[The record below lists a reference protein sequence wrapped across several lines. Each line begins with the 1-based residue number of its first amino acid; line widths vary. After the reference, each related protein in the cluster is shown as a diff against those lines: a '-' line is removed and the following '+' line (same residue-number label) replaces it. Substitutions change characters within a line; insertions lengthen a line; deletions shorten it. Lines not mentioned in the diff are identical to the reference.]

1 MSELKPQ
8 VYKDPRPA
16 EYFTRFHERART
28 HAPDFVYEIVRLIL
42 TPVMLVFYRTA
53 CIQVDNVPRS
63 GPVLLAPNHFSQM
76 DHFFC
81 GMYLRRKIRFMAKS
95 QLFANRVL
103 NWIFFHG
110 GVFPVRRGHRDQEAF
125 ITAHAILDKGGC
137 VLMYAE
143 GGRSRS
149 RNLGEPKPGI
159 GRLALESGV
168 PVVPIAIHGS
178 AGVRGWTRFRFPKV
192 TVQYGEPITFDR
204 VDSPTREQSAEAAQE
219 IFNRVRDM
227 YVGLEENNRW
237 DVVKRLRRGLPV
249 PGVEAPVETQ
259 PR

>member
-28 HAPDFVYEIVRLIL
+28 RDPDFVYELVRLIL
-42 TPVMLVFYRTA
+42 TPVMLFFYRTA

-63 GPVLLAPNHFSQM
+63 GPVLLSPNHFSQM

-95 QLFANRVL
+95 QLFGNRIL

-110 GVFPVRRGHRDQEAF
+110 GVFPVRRGHGDQEAF
-125 ITAHAILDKGGC
+125 ITAHSILDRGGC

-178 AGVRGWTRFRFPKV
+178 ADVRGWKRFRFPKV
-192 TVQYGEPITFDR
+192 TVQYGEPISFER
-204 VDSPTREQSAEAAQE
+204 VEAPSKEQSAEVAQE

-237 DVVKRLRRGLPV
+237 EIVKRLRKGLPS
-249 PGVEAPVETQ
+249 PNVEAPVETQ

>member
-28 HAPDFVYEIVRLIL
+28 RDPDFVYELVRLIL
-42 TPVMLVFYRTA
+42 TPVMLFFYRTA

-63 GPVLLAPNHFSQM
+63 GPVLLSPNHFSQM

-95 QLFANRVL
+95 QLFGNRIL

-110 GVFPVRRGHRDQEAF
+110 GVFPVRRGHGDQEAF
-125 ITAHAILDKGGC
+125 ITAHSILDRGGC

-178 AGVRGWTRFRFPKV
+178 ADVRGWKRFRFPKV
-192 TVQYGEPITFDR
+192 TVQYGEPMTFER
-204 VDSPTREQSAEAAQE
+204 VEAPTKEQSAEAAQK
-219 IFNRVRDM
+219 IFNSVRDM
-227 YVGLEENNRW
+227 YVGLEENSRW
-237 DVVKRLRRGLPV
+237 EIVKRLRKGLPS
-249 PGVEAPVETQ
+249 PSVEAPVETQ